1 MTLALDLI
9 NRNFV
14 GELAKGQPLYE
25 KTPSDAR
32 QVLETLQKH
41 VPAPDIAQDYIDV
54 PLGSGSVKTVIFR
67 PENANR
73 DIPSIFYTHGG
84 GWILGRCVLP
94 PTKWNC
100 LCILTITFPV

>member
-1 MTLALDLI
+1 MTTALDPI
-9 NRNFV
+9 NRNFI

-54 PLGSGSVKTVIFR
+54 PFASGSVKTVIFR
-67 PENANR
+67 PENINH
-73 DIPSIFYTHGG
+73 DMPSIFYTHGG
-84 GWILGRCVLP
+84 GWILGRFVLAP
-94 PTKWNC
+94 
-100 LCILTITFPV
+100 FH